1 MKVHKFFML
10 AFLLPIFSFTS
21 YSQSVDIVSG
31 DPTILKGE
39 TKLGL
44 LYNYDD
50 MKVGKM
56 TEVDYVAKKTKEYN
70 SKTPGKGDDW
80 SIKWKSDRE
89 ARYQP
94 KYEVLLNKYLSEKGV
109 TASSDIKDCK
119 YSILLKTVFTEP
131 GYNIYMSKMDASIN
145 VEIYIVETANPS
157 NILVKMTMRKIPGRT
172 FMGDDYDTGV
182 RIEEAYAKCGK
193 ELGAFLQKKVFK

>member
-1 MKVHKFFML
+1 MKLHRLYLF
-10 AFLLPIFSFTS
+10 AFLLPILSFTG
-21 YSQSVDIVSG
+21 YSQSVDVISG
-31 DPTILKGE
+31 DPAIIKGE

-70 SKTPGKGDDW
+70 SKAPGKGDDW
-80 SIKWKSDRE
+80 SKKWKSDRE
-89 ARYQP
+89 TRYQP
-94 KYEVLLNKYLSEKGV
+94 KYEELLNKYLSEKGV
-109 TASSDIKDCK
+109 TASPDIKDSK

-145 VEIYIVETANPS
+145 VEIYIIETANPA
-157 NILVKMTMRKIPGRT
+157 NTLVKMTMKKIPGRT

-193 ELGAFLQKKVFK
+193 ELGAFLQKKALK